1 MLKKKSE
8 DKAQFIYKHIYG
20 EGQIELFKHEICQI
34 KWNRTIKIRGISKTA
49 YESFFHINLETNGKY
64 FPKIKIKLK
73 AKTIQNSWIT
83 KGITKSFK
91 RTLQN

>member
-34 KWNRTIKIRGISKTA
+34 K
-49 YESFFHINLETNGKY
+49 
-64 FPKIKIKLK
+64 
-73 AKTIQNSWIT
+73 
-83 KGITKSFK
+83 
-91 RTLQN
+91 